1 MKFYYK
7 ILAVLMLLAVIALK
21 WMDVDFGSNKGTQ
34 VKSITTS
41 VEEVVAE
48 YPDLPNAI
56 EIANNDV
63 YMSELEDLKNIREGK
78 TPGTPVPM
86 MTEIDDLRNIQAES
100 GKRKLEH
107 QKAIQKKQAVSN
119 TTSKQVESD
128 AIKQVDNQS
137 NEHNEVIADKN
148 ETTSVDEGD
157 TDTLNDESVEVI
169 AEEKKD
175 KNITIS
181 SDIIEEN
188 SSTGFY
194 IDEDGNVVE
203 FDYED

>member
-1 MKFYYK
+1 MQ
-7 ILAVLMLLAVIALK
+7 L
-21 WMDVDFGSNKGTQ
+21 
-34 VKSITTS
+34 
-41 VEEVVAE
+41 
-48 YPDLPNAI
+48 I
-56 EIANNDV
+56 EITNNDE

-78 TPGTPVPM
+78 TQGIPVPM
-86 MTEIDDLRNIQAES
+86 MTELDDLLNIQAES

-107 QKAIQKKQAVSN
+107 QKAIQKKQAVSTTKKQVLN
-119 TTSKQVESD
+119 TSNKQVESD

-137 NEHNEVIADKN
+137 NEHNELIADEN

-169 AEEKKD
+169 VEEKKD

-181 SDIIEEN
+181 SEIIEED